1 MLSFLYYSNN
11 TINNILSDKY
21 PEVFLARS
29 VNKQGKKRKKE
40 KEKEEEK
47 EEEKEPKFILFDNVD
62 VAKIL
67 TNESIHSLQ
76 ALENPE

>member
-21 PEVFLARS
+21 PEVFLARL

-47 EEEKEPKFILFDNVD
+47 EKEPKFILFGNVD

-76 ALENPE
+76 ALEDPE